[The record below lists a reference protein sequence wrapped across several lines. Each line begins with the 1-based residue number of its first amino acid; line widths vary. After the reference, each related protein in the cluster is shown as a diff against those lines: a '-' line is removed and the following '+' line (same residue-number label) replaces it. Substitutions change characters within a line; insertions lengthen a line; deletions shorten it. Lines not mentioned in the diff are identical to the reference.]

1 MSEPKDPTSTLDRI
15 MSERQAKAD
24 KLRALGR
31 NPYGNQLRPTTTA
44 AEIRARYAPTKP
56 EPQPKAPKDPAAP
69 KPEKGDKTDKGA
81 GITPIDGTDVALAGR
96 VVARRGFGKT
106 VFVPVRDTTGDLQL
120 YLNVDHLDG
129 KDFGEVVPELD
140 VGDLVW
146 AQGPIFWTQ
155 RGELSLLAKRFEIV
169 TKSIR
174 PLPEK
179 WHGLTDVEQRYRQR
193 YVDLAISPEVRDT
206 FIKRT
211 KIVAGLRRML
221 DARGFLEVETPMMHP
236 IIGGAAARPFVTHH
250 NALDMRLY
258 LRIAPELYLKRLV
271 VGGLDRVYE
280 INRNFRNE
288 GLSRRHNPEFTMLE
302 FYWAYAVYTDL
313 IDLVETMV
321 VELAQEVNGSP
332 RVTWD
337 GVDVDLTPPWRR
349 ITVRDACRDLGGVP
363 AADVEALFSDPVRAT
378 AIALAHGVPA
388 HDVAKLLLEGVPAD
402 RLDGLEL
409 GQLTTALKDPARRD
423 SVAPGIVERYAS
435 AEDAR
440 VRAGHLGF
448 AVFEATAEDKLVQPT
463 FLTEFPLAVSPLAR
477 KSEADPAFCDR
488 FELFVAGKE
497 LANGFSELNDPVDQ
511 RGRFLAQVRAKA
523 AGADETMDHDEDYC
537 RALEVGMPPTA
548 GCGIGIDRLA
558 MMLTGQASIRDVI
571 LFPQMRPE

>member
-1 MSEPKDPTSTLDRI
+1 MSKPDPEHSTLDRI

-24 KLRALGR
+24 KLRGLGR
-31 NPYGNQLRPTTTA
+31 NPYGNQLRPTEATA
-44 AEIRARYAPTKP
+44 DVRARDLPTRPAPLPEGTKP
-56 EPQPKAPKDPAAP
+56 
-69 KPEKGDKTDKGA
+69 DKHA
-81 GITPIDGTDVALAGR
+81 GITPIDGTEVALAGR

-106 VFVPVRDTTGDLQL
+106 VFVPIRDGAGDLQL

-129 KDFGEVVPELD
+129 KDFAEVVPELD

-146 AQGPIFWTQ
+146 ASGPMFWTQ
-155 RGELSLLAKRFEIV
+155 RGELSLLARRFEIV
-169 TKSIR
+169 TKAIR

-193 YVDLAISPEVRDT
+193 YVDLAVSPEVRDI
-206 FIKRT
+206 FVKRSR
-211 KIVAGLRRML
+211 IVAGLRRML
-221 DARGFLEVETPMMHP
+221 DGRGFLEVETPMMHP
-236 IIGGAAARPFVTHH
+236 IVGGAAARPFVTHH
-250 NALDMRLY
+250 NALDMKLY

-271 VGGLDRVYE
+271 VGGMERVYE

-288 GLSRRHNPEFTMLE
+288 GLSRKHNPEFTMLE

-321 VELAQEVNGSP
+321 VDLAQQVNGST

-337 GVDVDLTPPWRR
+337 GVDLELAPPWRR
-349 ITVRDACRDLGGVP
+349 MTVRAACHELGGLS
-363 AADVEALFSDPVRAT
+363 AADVTALFDDPVRAT
-378 AIALAHGVPA
+378 TIALAHGVPA
-388 HDVAKLLLEGVPAD
+388 HDIAKLLLEGVPEGAW
-402 RLDGLEL
+402 DGLEL
-409 GQLTTALKDPARRD
+409 GPTTAALKDPARRD
-423 SVAPGIVERYAS
+423 RVAPGIVERYAS
-435 AEDAR
+435 GEDAR
-440 VRAGHLGF
+440 IRAGHLGF

-488 FELFVAGKE
+488 FELFVAGRE

-511 RGRFLAQVRAKA
+511 RARFMAQVRARA

-571 LFPQMRPE
+571 LFPQLRPQLQPE

>member
-1 MSEPKDPTSTLDRI
+1 MSERAKPEPEQGPSTLDRI
-15 MSERQAKAD
+15 MAERQAKAD

-31 NPYGNQLRPTTTA
+31 NPYGNQRRPTTTA
-44 AEIRARYAPTKP
+44 AEVRARYASTKP
-56 EPQPKAPKDPAAP
+56 APPAEGE
-69 KPEKGDKTDKGA
+69 KPAKGA
-81 GITPIDGTDVALAGR
+81 GITPIDGADVALAGR
-96 VVARRGFGKT
+96 VIARRGFGKT
-106 VFVPVRDTTGDLQL
+106 VFVPIRDASGDLQL

-129 KDFGEVVPELD
+129 KDFAEVVPELD
-140 VGDLVW
+140 VGDVVW
-146 AQGPIFWTQ
+146 AEGPIFWTQ

-193 YVDLAISPEVRDT
+193 YVDLAVSPEVKEI
-206 FIKRT
+206 FVKRT
-211 KIVAGLRRML
+211 KIVAGLRRLL
-221 DARGFLEVETPMMHP
+221 DVRGFLEVETPMMHP
-236 IIGGAAARPFVTHH
+236 IIGGAAARPFITHH

-271 VGGLDRVYE
+271 VGGLERVYE

-288 GLSRRHNPEFTMLE
+288 GLSRKHNPEFTMLE

-321 VELAQEVNGSP
+321 VELAREVNGGT

-337 GVDVDLTPPWRR
+337 GVDVELAPPWRR
-349 ITVRDACRDLGGVP
+349 ITVRQACHELGGVP
-363 AADVEALFSDPVRAT
+363 AADVDALFTDPVRAAT
-378 AIALAHGVPA
+378 IALDRGVPA
-388 HDVAKLLLEGVPAD
+388 HDVAKLLLEGVPEGAWE
-402 RLDGLEL
+402 GLEL
-409 GQLTTALKDPARRD
+409 GATTAALKDPARRD
-423 SVAPGIVERYAS
+423 RVAPGIVERYAS
-435 AEDAR
+435 ANDAR

-477 KSEADPAFCDR
+477 KSEADPVFCDR

-511 RGRFLAQVRAKA
+511 RARFLAQLQARA

-548 GCGIGIDRLA
+548 GCGIGIDRLT

-571 LFPQMRPE
+571 LFPQLRPE